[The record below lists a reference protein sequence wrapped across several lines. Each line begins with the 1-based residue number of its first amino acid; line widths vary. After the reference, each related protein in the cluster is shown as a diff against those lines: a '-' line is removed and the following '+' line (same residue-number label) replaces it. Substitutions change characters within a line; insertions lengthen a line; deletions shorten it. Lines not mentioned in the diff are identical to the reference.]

1 MADEELWKRR
11 FRVFALVRLAGLA
24 TFFLGVAIAFSD
36 LVRAGG
42 WPAVGG
48 VVALVGLTDALLAPR
63 MLKKLWERAAADRP
77 PDGRTGTLE

>member
-11 FRVFALVRLAGLA
+11 FRLFALVRLAGLA

-63 MLKKLWERAAADRP
+63 MLKKLWER
-77 PDGRTGTLE
+77 E